1 MHSAEGAIGLIA
13 IAALFVGSAVL
24 FAVVGVLFGRK
35 LMHHHVREGHN
46 DVLVPLFLTVG
57 VIYAVLLGF
66 TVVAEWEIYGSA
78 RANTAEEAALLVP
91 LYRQTRV
98 MDEEKGNEMRRL
110 IRAYAEHVV
119 EGWDGFRSGQRN
131 TQAGKDVNEIVA
143 VFATMTTA
151 SKPRELIA
159 AEFLRT
165 YSLIVLDRNKRYVH
179 ATESLSPIMWAGI
192 IGGGL
197 VTVAFSFFLYMER
210 CWPHVMGASIM
221 AGLIGL
227 LLFVVAMFSRP
238 FHGPLAIEPHPFE
251 QSSAVFSQIDKGQ

>member
-13 IAALFVGSAVL
+13 IAALFVGGAVL
-24 FAVVGVLFGRK
+24 FAVVGVLLGRK
-35 LMHHHVREGHN
+35 LMHRHVREGHN

-119 EGWDGFRSGQRN
+119 EGWDAFRS
-131 TQAGKDVNEIVA
+131 
-143 VFATMTTA
+143 
-151 SKPRELIA
+151 
-159 AEFLRT
+159 
-165 YSLIVLDRNKRYVH
+165 
-179 ATESLSPIMWAGI
+179 
-192 IGGGL
+192 
-197 VTVAFSFFLYMER
+197 
-210 CWPHVMGASIM
+210 
-221 AGLIGL
+221 
-227 LLFVVAMFSRP
+227 
-238 FHGPLAIEPHPFE
+238 
-251 QSSAVFSQIDKGQ
+251 